1 MNFGII
7 GTNFVSD
14 YFMSGALECPD
25 CEVVAVSA
33 TSMEK
38 ADKFADKYNIPH
50 RFDDYEKMAEADLID
65 AVYIATPNG
74 KHLTHSKYFLERK
87 IPVFCE
93 KPLAGNLKEVEE
105 MIACA
110 KANNTYLHEGL
121 VPIFNPNFVALT
133 NALEL
138 IGPIRQVTLNFSKY
152 SSRYDAY
159 LRGENPTTFRCELAN
174 GAIMDLGVY
183 PIGLCVCLFGKPRKI
198 LSASSLLPTKAD
210 ISGTS
215 IFCYDDFNVSIS
227 YSKASDTENLSE
239 ICGERGIITID
250 VCSILGNMYF
260 IDRNTKEKT
269 RIGGDLKPNFY
280 YQIKDMIDNINDGLI
295 ESKRMSFEKSLAVHA
310 AITECRRQA
319 GIVYPCD
326 TD

>member
-1 MNFGII
+1 MKFGII

-33 TSMEK
+33 TSLEK
-38 ADKFADKYNIPH
+38 ANNFADKYAIPH
-50 RFDDYEKMAEADLID
+50 RFDNYEKMAEAGVID
-65 AVYIATPNG
+65 AVYVATPNG
-74 KHLTHSKYFLERK
+74 KHLAHSKFFLERK

-110 KANNTYLHEGL
+110 QTNNTYLQEGL
-121 VPIFNPNFVALT
+121 IPIYNPTFAALQEARK
-133 NALEL
+133 AL
-138 IGPIRQVTLNFSKY
+138 GPIRQVTLNFSKY

-159 LRGENPTTFRCELAN
+159 LAGENPTTFRSELAN

-183 PIGLCVCLFGKPRKI
+183 PIGLCVCLFGKPVKI
-198 LSASSLLPTKAD
+198 LSASSLLETKAD

-215 IFCYDDFNVSIS
+215 IFGYDDFNVAIS

-239 ICGERGIITID
+239 ICGEAGIITID
-250 VCSILGNMYF
+250 VCSTLSNVYF
-260 IDRNTKEKT
+260 IDRKTKEKT

-280 YQIKDMIDNINDGLI
+280 YQIKDMIENISNGLI
-295 ESKRMSFEKSLAVHA
+295 ESTRMTFEKSKAVHE

-326 TD
+326 LD